1 MGERPQKQ
9 IFVKPGLFMGEPVSV
24 EQYEKACVDLGVSD
38 ETLELLGY
46 FSVQAKG
53 FRSDEINESW
63 KNDIKSKLTQRMHE
77 NFDIFKEVESKKRD
91 VSVLTD
97 DLIDSVYYDLRNY
110 GYIVAYISGLLGV
123 ALDYPYTVSES
134 RDAYRSFVREHYG
147 GLATAEPE
155 SRRETKKFSK
165 PRFEASRYEGE
176 SLEKTRSVKVSSL
189 ISDNVEHVVKTKIDS
204 SATWQDITDGVFAF
218 VANLDDDPKFV
229 PSKTV
234 SKIIA
239 YFRSNQP
246 AGSLSHEVESSLE
259 SVATQVDNY
268 HKNISSDVYALQSM
282 VMALLADKVFGLNI
296 GIDKLSWDKNFIV
309 EVKPN
314 RSEKSLEELRSQW
327 DSIARQGFEEY
338 FKKKN

>member
-1 MGERPQKQ
+1 MGDRPQKQ
-9 IFVKPGLFMGEPVSV
+9 VFVKPGLFMGEPVSA
-24 EQYEKACVDLGVSD
+24 EQYEKACVDIGM
-38 ETLELLGY
+38 
-46 FSVQAKG
+46 
-53 FRSDEINESW
+53 SDEISDMIKNLFVDAKEYEADVIKNVW
-63 KNDIKSKLTQRMHE
+63 KDGISPDLTNRMHK

-97 DLIDSVYYDLRNY
+97 DRIDSVYYDLRNY
-110 GYIVAYISGLLGV
+110 GYIVAYASKVLDV
-123 ALDYPYTVSES
+123 VLDYPYTVSES
-134 RDAYRSFVREHYG
+134 RDAYRSFVRERYG
-147 GLATAEPE
+147 GLATAQPE

-176 SLEKTRSVKVSSL
+176 NLEKTRSVKVSSY
-189 ISDNVEHVVKTKIDS
+189 ISDTVEHVVKTKIDS

-218 VANLDDDPKFV
+218 IVNLDDDPKFV

-234 SKIIA
+234 SKIIE

-246 AGSLSHEVESSLE
+246 SGALSHEVESSLE
-259 SVATQVDNY
+259 SVAMQVENY
-268 HKNISSDVYALQSM
+268 HKNISSDVYALESM

-314 RSEKSLEELRSQW
+314 RSEKSLEELRLQW
-327 DSIARQGFEEY
+327 HSIAQQGFEEY